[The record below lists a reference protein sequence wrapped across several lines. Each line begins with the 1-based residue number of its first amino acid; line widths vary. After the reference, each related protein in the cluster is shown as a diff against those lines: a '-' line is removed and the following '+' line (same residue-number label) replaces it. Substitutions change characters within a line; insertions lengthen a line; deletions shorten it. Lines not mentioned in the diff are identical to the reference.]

1 MPLNKSKD
9 FFLGAIDGLR
19 DPHKT
24 TRWRVL
30 IPGDIFTAS
39 GLDPTNGDSFG
50 SIAGEDNF
58 ALHVKSCTIP
68 EIKVEYKEVEYM
80 GFKSFFPTNADISAE
95 IEFETILLEDMRAY
109 EAMLAWE
116 QSIVNTGLLVDANDQ
131 DRMGQTGLEL
141 GLGNHKVGTNP
152 TAQVL
157 RNQNIR
163 VELYNWMRG
172 DVILRLNLV
181 NAFPTKVAGP
191 ALAYGN
197 ADLSKFKFSL
207 KCDRFTTFI
216 PPQYLTGKGGGTD
229 AFSG

>member
-1 MPLNKSKD
+1 MPVNPKSD

-19 DPHKT
+19 DPFKT

-30 IPGDIFTAS
+30 IPPAVFAATGVN
-39 GLDPTNGDSFG
+39 PTNGDPFG
-50 SIAGEDNF
+50 TIAGEDNF

-68 EIKVEYKEVEYM
+68 EISVEHKEVEYM
-80 GFKSFFPTNADISAE
+80 GFKSFFPVNAKIDAE
-95 IEFETILLEDMRAY
+95 IEFEAILLEDMRAY

-116 QSIVNTGLLVDANDQ
+116 QSIINTGLLIDDVNQ

-152 TAQVL
+152 THEVL
-157 RNQNIR
+157 RNTSVR

-172 DVILRLNLV
+172 DVILRLTLI
-181 NAFPTKVAGP
+181 NAFPIKVAGP

-197 ADLSKFKFSL
+197 ADLAKFKFTL
-207 KCDRFTTFI
+207 KADRFTIHT
-216 PPQYLTGKGGGTD
+216 PPGYKTGKGSGT
-229 AFSG
+229 SGF